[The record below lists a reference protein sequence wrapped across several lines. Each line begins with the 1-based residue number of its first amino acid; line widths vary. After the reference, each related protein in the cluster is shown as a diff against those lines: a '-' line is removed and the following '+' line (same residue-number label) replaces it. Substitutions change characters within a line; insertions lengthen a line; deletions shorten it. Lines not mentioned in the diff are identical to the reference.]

1 MAIMRIAG
9 DAVAMEGERPREPQR
24 DFDPFAAWREMPA
37 GKNLS

>member
-9 DAVAMEGERPREPQR
+9 GAVDMEGERPREPQR
-24 DFDPFAAWREMPA
+24 DFAPFAAWREMAA